1 MPKRAASRK
10 WSHAMPFAK
19 NNLFCI
25 RGDNRQANRQAKPP
39 NAKSKYLSLRFFF
52 ATKEAP
58 ESRKLPAEGR
68 LPCFLLSSLNLQS
81 GEKLTYSENVWSR
94 IRRVQADCVSTR
106 GFGGVS
112 NAGRKPKARRRAREA
127 ATSSA
132 PHFR

>member
-1 MPKRAASRK
+1 
-10 WSHAMPFAK
+10 MPFAK
-19 NNLFCI
+19 NKPFGI
-25 RGDNRQANRQAKPP
+25 RGGNRQTNTQAKPP
-39 NAKSKYLSLRFFF
+39 NGKSKYLSLRFFF

-58 ESRKLPAEGR
+58 ESRKHPARAR

-81 GEKLTYSENVWSR
+81 GEKLTYSENGWSR
-94 IRRVQADCVSTR
+94 ISRVQADCVSTR

-132 PHFR
+132 AHCR